1 MCVADSPTYRLD
13 AVLGLFNKFVS
24 AEERRLSASI
34 DAKGGYA
41 KVRQDD
47 EALKALIALDNAA
60 RAQNNNSSGAQEED
74 APRDVLREKTARNKI
89 TLALDELKVELR
101 EDVADALEKN
111 LDAFTG
117 KFELQVDLLQVALE
131 KYIRAENDRVIGAVT
146 DAIKQGPHMKIKDL
160 VSTAHCMRIQR
171 AYGKYRNF
179 GRYGR
184 IWCVPVL

>member
-1 MCVADSPTYRLD
+1 MRVADSPTYRLD

-60 RAQNNNSSGAQEED
+60 RAQNNSSTGAPLEED

-160 VSTAHCMRIQR
+160 VSTAFCTRI
-171 AYGKYRNF
+171 
-179 GRYGR
+179 
-184 IWCVPVL
+184 